1 MSALIIIM
9 LWFGA
14 CIAIQ
19 SYLERKESKQK
30 RVKRI
35 EKKVYDFDL
44 SCDDEYSELKKSA

>member
-9 LWFGA
+9 RWFGA